1 VDYGKVGVG
10 FSPNSRLFEILMND
24 RSFKNLLKTA
34 LMKRRNILKGITML
48 PFAGTLFPF
57 KSILAA
63 PPETGLLSET
73 AKLFGDAG
81 ELEIGPNIFQSIGV
95 EPIINCRGTFTIIG
109 GSIEKPQVRAAM
121 EAASKDFVQYDELAD
136 GIGKRLAEITGAEW
150 GMVSSGCAGG
160 MKHITAACVTGGNPE
175 KLIRIPDLTGFDKT
189 EVIIPSSSRNAYD
202 HAIRNI
208 GVKIIEVTTPEELEH
223 AINEKTAMIYLM
235 AFDESQPGQPLS
247 LETVVKIAKPHKV
260 PVLVD
265 AAAEILTIPNVHL
278 QRGADV
284 VVYSGGKAICGP
296 QCAGLVLGRKDILM
310 SAWQASSPHHGPGRD
325 NKVGREEMIGMLAAV
340 ETWVKRNHE
349 QEWKT
354 WLSYLNTIA
363 KKVSTIDGVTTS
375 VFEPTELSNKS
386 PVLNIF
392 WDPKQFNITGEE
404 MAEELGRNKPRVAIG
419 AGTKDDKTTIDITS
433 GQMQPGNDKV
443 VAARIYEVL
452 SRKRDPKSETL
463 EAPAANVSG
472 RWDADI
478 EFFSSNSRHTL
489 YMEQDG
495 NWITGSHKG
504 EFTLRDMHGT
514 IEGNTVKLR
523 SVDRHPGDSITF
535 IFSGDLSGDEI
546 KGSIYMGE
554 YRTANFIA
562 KRNNNKSP
570 HQKIVVPGGP
580 PLAT

>member
-1 VDYGKVGVG
+1 
-10 FSPNSRLFEILMND
+10 
-24 RSFKNLLKTA
+24 
-34 LMKRRNILKGITML
+34 MKRRNILKGFTLL

-57 KSILAA
+57 KSLLATPA
-63 PPETGLLSET
+63 ENTELFAGNAELFSET
-73 AKLFGDAG
+73 G

-109 GSIEKPQVRAAM
+109 GSIERPQVRAAM

-150 GMVSSGCAGG
+150 GMVSAGCAAG

-175 KLIRIPDLTGFDKT
+175 KLIRIPDLTGFEKT
-189 EVIIPSSSRNAYD
+189 EVVIPSSSRNVYD

-208 GVKIIEVTTPEELEH
+208 GVKIIEVNTLEELEN
-223 AINEKTAMIYLM
+223 ALNARTAMIYLM
-235 AFDESQPGQPLS
+235 AFDESQPGQVLS
-247 LETVVKIAKPHKV
+247 LENVVKIAKPHKI

-265 AAAEILTIPNVHL
+265 AAAEVLTIPNVHL

-310 SAWQASSPHHGPGRD
+310 SAWQASAPHHGPGRD

-340 ETWVKRNHE
+340 EAWPKRDHE
-349 QEWKT
+349 KEWKT
-354 WLSYLNTIA
+354 WLSWLDHIA
-363 KKVSTIDGVTTS
+363 KKVSAIEGITTS
-375 VFEPTELSNKS
+375 IFEPTELSNKS

-392 WDPKQFNITGEE
+392 WDPLVFNITGDEV
-404 MAEELGRNKPRVAIG
+404 AEELGRNKPRVAIG
-419 AGTKDDKTTIDITS
+419 AQTKDGKTSVSITS

-443 VAARIYEVL
+443 VGARIHEVL
-452 SRKRDPKSETL
+452 SRKRDPKPATL
-463 EAPAANVSG
+463 EAPAVNISG
-472 RWDADI
+472 RWDADV
-478 EFFSSNSRHTL
+478 EFFSSTSKHSL

-504 EFTLRDMHGT
+504 EFTVRDMQGT

-523 SVDRHPGDSITF
+523 SVDRHPADFITF
-535 IFSGDLSGDEI
+535 IFSGELAGDVI
-546 KGSIYMGE
+546 TGSIYMGE

-562 KRNNNKSP
+562 KRNTNKSP
-570 HQKIVVPGGP
+570 HEKIVVPGGP